1 MAAPQPTSRV
11 AVDAGLSASAAKKR
25 RARVKRN
32 CWLTALLV
40 VEFDVDTGHKPL
52 FCLPAGSL
60 TKRELAQC
68 AVLAMPDSNTGLMG
82 DTVFTFRMRRDR
94 LPLFATSLAAHEY
107 LFGTSFFRQVHDPSQ
122 PRAFSQRAV
131 VAVSRR
137 PYPGLCAQVVRVA
150 APPFFQA
157 AASSWDGACAVLE
170 SAWMESCR
178 WPRPMPGASFDH
190 PLLGRLLHFRCPFTG
205 TTDGTAP
212 GAADSRVLA
221 RSSRHRMQACG
232 ELQRAAS
239 GDPLRVAG
247 EAGSAGAPGAAAPGV
262 AVLWPS
268 DAESEAASAASGGA
282 AHTLPLTPLDVAH
295 PAADQPAPDSGSVG
309 ASTGAAFSPPVLDAD
324 AVAAAPHG
332 QSASLATAG
341 QSTADASPATRA
353 LFLDHGAFGVASRAS
368 QAPSGGPSNGAAGSA
383 LAAEGATA
391 SPAGHAIASPPSCS
405 GSGSGDDDDDN
416 NDDDD
421 DDLTGAD
428 DGAAG
433 AAAARPGDIT
443 IGDAFAVR
451 WQELPGVFQEI
462 GLFSTFRA
470 LAPSLWM
477 LWEMALLG
485 RPILVFGPN
494 PKLCGDAVL
503 GVVSLIAPLPFHGDY
518 RPYFTLFDPDFPSIQ
533 AAFEGAAAPKQ
544 GAGARHASLPPPAS
558 PLLAQA
564 MLDEEREAAE
574 ARDKDMAAMPLMG
587 RQPQQL
593 LPTWR
598 QPAVP
603 SLMTPDEAVL
613 GQLLRVRA
621 EDEMGGPQLRLRGAG
636 TGAQG
641 GTAVVD
647 AAAADG
653 GQVPGVVI
661 NDALL
666 RQHFR
671 RLTHSFLRPF
681 ERFFRVGNGR
691 MPAPGP
697 AAAFG
702 LASRLRAPLHDAA
715 AMGRLLASVAEAI
728 EAAETAAARDAAAAS
743 AARGGL
749 SAFRFGAAAFLR
761 PAGDANPGP
770 RAPAP
775 PAAGFAARGRGRH
788 HHQQQQQQ
796 HQQQPTFGPY
806 DNLAAALLPPF
817 SKEGFLASLAK
828 ATPPKMLRRVKAWRE
843 LYARFL
849 ESPHFRPWFTAR
861 REEARSVVLG
871 LARQLRLAVTPE
883 QLVLPFGRRPDP
895 DAGAGASPAASGA
908 EQAAAL
914 RLYSNILACVQ
925 RERAL
930 MDGDEAHARAVAAH
944 AQAVEDV
951 LLAMGLFPE
960 LGF

>member
-1 MAAPQPTSRV
+1 
-11 AVDAGLSASAAKKR
+11 
-25 RARVKRN
+25 
-32 CWLTALLV
+32 
-40 VEFDVDTGHKPL
+40 
-52 FCLPAGSL
+52 
-60 TKRELAQC
+60 
-68 AVLAMPDSNTGLMG
+68 
-82 DTVFTFRMRRDR
+82 
-94 LPLFATSLAAHEY
+94 
-107 LFGTSFFRQVHDPSQ
+107 
-122 PRAFSQRAV
+122 
-131 VAVSRR
+131 
-137 PYPGLCAQVVRVA
+137 
-150 APPFFQA
+150 
-157 AASSWDGACAVLE
+157 
-170 SAWMESCR
+170 
-178 WPRPMPGASFDH
+178 
-190 PLLGRLLHFRCPFTG
+190 
-205 TTDGTAP
+205 
-212 GAADSRVLA
+212 
-221 RSSRHRMQACG
+221 
-232 ELQRAAS
+232 
-239 GDPLRVAG
+239 
-247 EAGSAGAPGAAAPGV
+247 
-262 AVLWPS
+262 
-268 DAESEAASAASGGA
+268 
-282 AHTLPLTPLDVAH
+282 
-295 PAADQPAPDSGSVG
+295 
-309 ASTGAAFSPPVLDAD
+309 
-324 AVAAAPHG
+324 
-332 QSASLATAG
+332 
-341 QSTADASPATRA
+341 
-353 LFLDHGAFGVASRAS
+353 
-368 QAPSGGPSNGAAGSA
+368 
-383 LAAEGATA
+383 
-391 SPAGHAIASPPSCS
+391 
-405 GSGSGDDDDDN
+405 
-416 NDDDD
+416 
-421 DDLTGAD
+421 
-428 DGAAG
+428 
-433 AAAARPGDIT
+433 
-443 IGDAFAVR
+443 
-451 WQELPGVFQEI
+451 
-462 GLFSTFRA
+462 
-470 LAPSLWM
+470 
-477 LWEMALLG
+477 
-485 RPILVFGPN
+485 
-494 PKLCGDAVL
+494 
-503 GVVSLIAPLPFHGDY
+503 
-518 RPYFTLFDPDFPSIQ
+518 
-533 AAFEGAAAPKQ
+533 
-544 GAGARHASLPPPAS
+544 
-558 PLLAQA
+558 
-564 MLDEEREAAE
+564 
-574 ARDKDMAAMPLMG
+574 
-587 RQPQQL
+587 
-593 LPTWR
+593 
-598 QPAVP
+598 
-603 SLMTPDEAVL
+603 MTPDEAVL

-647 AAAADG
+647 AASADG

-761 PAGDANPGP
+761 PAGDAKLGP

-788 HHQQQQQQ
+788 QQQQQ

-806 DNLAAALLPPF
+806 DNLAAALLPQF

-883 QLVLPFGRRPDP
+883 QLVLPFGRSPDP
-895 DAGAGASPAASGA
+895 DTGAGASPAASGA

>member
-1 MAAPQPTSRV
+1 MV
-11 AVDAGLSASAAKKR
+11 AVDAGLSASAAKMR

-247 EAGSAGAPGAAAPGV
+247 AAGSAGAPGAAAPGV

-282 AHTLPLTPLDVAH
+282 AHTLPLTPLDVPH
-295 PAADQPAPDSGSVG
+295 PAAGQPAPDSGSVG

-368 QAPSGGPSNGAAGSA
+368 QAPSGGPSNGAAGGA

-391 SPAGHAIASPPSCS
+391 SPAGHAIASPPSSS
-405 GSGSGDDDDDN
+405 GSGSGDD
-416 NDDDD
+416 DDDD

-574 ARDKDMAAMPLMG
+574 ARDKDS
-587 RQPQQL
+587 
-593 LPTWR
+593 W
-598 QPAVP
+598 
-603 SLMTPDEAVL
+603 
-613 GQLLRVRA
+613 
-621 EDEMGGPQLRLRGAG
+621 
-636 TGAQG
+636 
-641 GTAVVD
+641 
-647 AAAADG
+647 AD
-653 GQVPGVVI
+653 
-661 NDALL
+661 
-666 RQHFR
+666 
-671 RLTHSFLRPF
+671 
-681 ERFFRVGNGR
+681 
-691 MPAPGP
+691 
-697 AAAFG
+697 
-702 LASRLRAPLHDAA
+702 
-715 AMGRLLASVAEAI
+715 
-728 EAAETAAARDAAAAS
+728 
-743 AARGGL
+743 
-749 SAFRFGAAAFLR
+749 
-761 PAGDANPGP
+761 
-770 RAPAP
+770 AP
-775 PAAGFAARGRGRH
+775 PSRNTQG
-788 HHQQQQQQ
+788 
-796 HQQQPTFGPY
+796 
-806 DNLAAALLPPF
+806 
-817 SKEGFLASLAK
+817 
-828 ATPPKMLRRVKAWRE
+828 
-843 LYARFL
+843 
-849 ESPHFRPWFTAR
+849 
-861 REEARSVVLG
+861 
-871 LARQLRLAVTPE
+871 
-883 QLVLPFGRRPDP
+883 
-895 DAGAGASPAASGA
+895 
-908 EQAAAL
+908 
-914 RLYSNILACVQ
+914 
-925 RERAL
+925 
-930 MDGDEAHARAVAAH
+930 
-944 AQAVEDV
+944 
-951 LLAMGLFPE
+951 
-960 LGF
+960 